1 MKQGL
6 FDYNDITFEK
16 QTLSFE
22 IETLSD
28 DTLLDECNYIL
39 SGDYESAIMDNILIS
54 YFKNGKI
61 SKEERKIAEGL
72 YLLAHGDLAWEV

>member
-6 FDYNDITFEK
+6 FDYNDIAFEK
-16 QTLSFE
+16 LTLDLDLQG
-22 IETLSD
+22 LSD
-28 DTLLDECNYIL
+28 DVLLDECNFIL
-39 SGDYESAIMDNILIS
+39 SGRYESKIMDDILVN

-61 SKEERKIAEGL
+61 NKEERRVAEGL